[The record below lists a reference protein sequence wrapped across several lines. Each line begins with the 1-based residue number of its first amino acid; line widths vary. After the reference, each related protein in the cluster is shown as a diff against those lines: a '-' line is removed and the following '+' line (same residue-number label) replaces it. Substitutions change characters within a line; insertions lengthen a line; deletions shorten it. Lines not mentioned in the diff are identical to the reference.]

1 MAGLQDIINKA
12 GTINIDR
19 RKVVGLQVTRNEI
32 PRTSLTP
39 TRNPWRFII
48 EMPPVLSWWDH
59 RDLVEA
65 LDTLDR
71 YSPQIVN
78 FSNSC
83 VSWIWRYQGALT
95 QGQVNGLSVTG
106 FSGTQI
112 TLSGLV
118 AAGITGGTIMFLAND
133 LIQIGANPYPFTVA
147 STSVVA
153 TGANTITFTVN
164 RPNFLSSGAWTNA
177 SITVGPNCNFNL
189 FCPNM
194 PTYKLV
200 PGNQFR
206 YQGTLINNAR
216 IEFSDTFT
224 LYEWVGGAA

>member
-1 MAGLQDIINKA
+1 
-12 GTINIDR
+12 
-19 RKVVGLQVTRNEI
+19 
-32 PRTSLTP
+32 
-39 TRNPWRFII
+39 
-48 EMPPVLSWWDH
+48 LSWWNN
-59 RDLVEA
+59 RELVEY

-71 YSPQIVN
+71 YSPQIIN
-78 FSNSC
+78 FSDSC
-83 VSWIWRYQGALT
+83 ISWIWRYQGSLTLGQINALT
-95 QGQVNGLSVTG
+95 VSS

-118 AAGITGGTIMFLAND
+118 AAGIGPGTIMFLAND

-147 STSVVA
+147 STSVIA

-164 RPNFLSSGAWTNA
+164 RPNFLSAGAWTGA
-177 SITVGPNCNFNL
+177 GITVGPACNFNL

-200 PGNQFR
+200 PGNYFNF
-206 YQGTLINNAR
+206 QGTKINNAR
-216 IEFSDTFT
+216 IEFSDSFQ